1 MRRFIHSDDGAGN
14 NTEILF
20 LMVKPWFHLETDE
33 VLRELETTREG
44 LTVSEVERRLKRHG
58 ANVLAEE
65 DRSRIGPIL
74 LRQFTDVMILIL
86 FAAVA
91 IAGWM
96 GDFTDAAMILVIVG
110 LNASLGFSQE
120 YRAERAL
127 GALRKLERLQVV
139 VRRNGKLVEIPSQN
153 LVPGDLMALNEGQR
167 VPADGRLIETVQLRL
182 DESQLT
188 GEAVAVAKHP
198 RTLHKSD
205 LSLGDRFNMVFMGT
219 SVVAG
224 HAWAV
229 ATETGMKTELGK
241 IARLLKTVEERK
253 TPLQLRL
260 TYFGKRLAVA
270 AVAMTGL
277 IFIAGLLRGEPIE
290 TMLLTAISL
299 AVAVI
304 PEGLP
309 AVITIVLALGAQTMI
324 RRNALIRKLPAVET
338 LGSVTTICS
347 DKTGTLTQNVM
358 SVEMVYSEGRLVN
371 ITGNGYAPEG
381 DFYQNGKR
389 INPKDEPALLH
400 LLCAAVL
407 CSNARLQKGE
417 THWTVLGDPT
427 EGALLAAAAKAGL
440 WKDQVEAEYPRVA
453 EIPFDSNRKLMT
465 TVHRDPSG
473 RIWAFS
479 KGSIE
484 EILRCAVSLTND
496 GTITPLTRHDHD
508 EIMRIHRDLA
518 ADGVR
523 VLACAMREIE
533 TIPSEDGLKNV
544 EKGMVFLGLFGM
556 MDPPRPE
563 ALAAV
568 ANCREAGIRPVM
580 ITGDHRVTAEAIAT
594 HLKIKGPKD
603 RVLSGEDLE
612 PMSLE
617 ELALLIPSVSVYAR
631 VSPEQKVKIV
641 QAFKRR
647 GEIVAMTGDGV
658 NDAPALRM
666 ADIGVAMG
674 KGGTDVARE
683 AADMVLLD
691 DNFATIVSAVKEGRI
706 IYDNIR
712 KFTRYMLST
721 NCGEIMTMFFAIL
734 FGLPL
739 PLLPIQ
745 ILWVNV
751 VTDGLPALAL
761 GVEPAER
768 DVMKRPPRNPN
779 ESLFSEGLGLQIVWV
794 GLLMG
799 LGTIAVFGWFYRSR
813 DLVHGQTVAFFT
825 LTMFQMFN
833 VLAIRSERNPLW
845 RIGFFSNPQLIGAV
859 ALTAGLQFIITYHP
873 LLQSIFHTAT
883 LTAGELA
890 SCIAVA
896 MTVYFAVEGEK
907 WLRYRNGNVGFMN
920 QTPMMGGVP

>member
-1 MRRFIHSDDGAGN
+1 MI
-14 NTEILF
+14 
-20 LMVKPWFHLETDE
+20 KPWFYLETDE
-33 VLRELETTREG
+33 VLKALEATREG
-44 LTVSEVERRLKRHG
+44 LSVSEAERRLKRDG
-58 ANVLAEE
+58 PNILVEE

-86 FAAVA
+86 FAAAA

-96 GDFTDAAMILVIVG
+96 GDFTDAVMILIIVG
-110 LNASLGFSQE
+110 LNASLGFTQE

-127 GALRKLERLQVV
+127 GALRKLEQLLVV
-139 VRRNGKLVEIPSQN
+139 VRRGGAFLEVPSQS

-167 VPADGRLIETVQLRL
+167 IPADGRLIETVQLRMN
-182 DESQLT
+182 ESHLT
-188 GEAVAVAKHP
+188 GESAAIAKHS
-198 RTLHKSD
+198 RALHKKD
-205 LSLGDRFNMVFMGT
+205 LPVGDRLNMVFMGT
-219 SVVAG
+219 AVLAG

-229 ATETGMKTELGK
+229 VTETGMKTELGK
-241 IARLLKTVEERK
+241 IARLLQTVEDRK

-260 TYFGKRLAVA
+260 AYLGKWLAAA

-277 IFIAGLLRGEPIE
+277 IFIAGLWRGEPIE

-309 AVITIVLALGAQTMI
+309 AVVTIVLALGAQAMV
-324 RRNALIRKLPAVET
+324 RRSALIRKLPAVET

-358 SVEMVYSEGRLVN
+358 SVEMVFFEGRLVN
-371 ITGNGYAPEG
+371 ITGDGYAPEG
-381 DFYQNGKR
+381 NFLEKGERLD
-389 INPKDEPALLH
+389 PKGEPALLQ
-400 LLCAAVL
+400 LLRAGAL
-407 CSNARLQKGE
+407 CTNARLQEGE

-427 EGALLAAAAKAGL
+427 EGALLSAAAKADL
-440 WKDQVEAEYPRVA
+440 LKDRVEADYARVA

-465 TVHRDPSG
+465 TIHRDPSG

-484 EILRCAVSLTND
+484 EILRRSVSLD
-496 GTITPLTRHDHD
+496 EKGTIIPLSRHRHD
-508 EIMRIHRDLA
+508 EIMRMNRELA

-523 VLACAMREIE
+523 VLACAMRGLD
-533 TIPSEDGLKNV
+533 TVPSEENLNDAENELA
-544 EKGMVFLGLFGM
+544 FLGLFGM

-563 ALAAV
+563 VLTAV
-568 ANCREAGIRPVM
+568 ADCRGAGIRPVM

-594 HLKIKGPKD
+594 RLGIKGPKD

-612 PMSLE
+612 PLSAE
-617 ELALLIPSVSVYAR
+617 ELEPLIPSVSVYAR

-641 QAFKRR
+641 RAFKRR

-691 DNFATIVSAVKEGRI
+691 DNFATIVSAVREGRV

-721 NCGEIMTMFFAIL
+721 NFGEIMTMFFAIL

-745 ILWVNV
+745 ILWINL

-761 GVEPAER
+761 GVEPSER
-768 DVMKRPPRNPN
+768 DVMRRPSRRPD
-779 ESLFSEGLGLQIVWV
+779 ESLFAGGLGAHIIWV

-799 LGTIAVFGWFYRSR
+799 LGTIAVFAWLHQNG
-813 DLVHGQTVAFFT
+813 DLVHARTVAFFT
-825 LTMFQMFN
+825 LTMFQMFH
-833 VLAIRSERNPLW
+833 VMAIRSERDYLW
-845 RIGFFSNPQLIGAV
+845 RIGMFSNPQMAGAV
-859 ALTAGLQFIITYHP
+859 ALTVALQFIITYSP
-873 LLQSIFHTAT
+873 VLQPIFHTAA
-883 LTAGELA
+883 LTVGELA
-890 SCIAVA
+890 LCIAVA
-896 MTVYFAVEGEK
+896 LTVYLAVEGEK
-907 WLRYRNGNVGFMN
+907 WIRHRGWVN
-920 QTPMMGGVP
+920 QPPTLS